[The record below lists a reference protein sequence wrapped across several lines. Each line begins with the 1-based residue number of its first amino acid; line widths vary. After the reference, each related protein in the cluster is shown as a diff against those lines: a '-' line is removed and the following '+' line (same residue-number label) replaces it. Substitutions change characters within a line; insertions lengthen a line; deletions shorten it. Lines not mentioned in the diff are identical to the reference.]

1 MKNKKSLKA
10 IIIAIIIA
18 ILSVAVYKNAI
29 APKLYDKYLNEG
41 IKYLMNEQYEE
52 AILSFNKAIKIEA
65 KSTEARV
72 YQAKAYIGNEE
83 IDKAVDVLKEAQ
95 EIDNTNEEL
104 LMEILEI
111 IAGIDG
117 DLAHEFIDRYIDAVG
132 TDNISQEIKDLLEI
146 DRAELNNIVNKVQ
159 DLYDNAVEGSEE
171 GQYEVGSKADLLN
184 VIKEAKELN
193 KNLFANQDEI
203 NSMVDKVNKAKTNF
217 EKGKVEPFPK
227 DLANKYLARI
237 SSIEANA
244 EAKANAFY
252 NDPYAPMFELRS
264 ASYERAEAY
273 ISLLYDIYNDLNK
286 YLPPSKK
293 SAVQNDKNKFES
305 EKYKLENVDL
315 PPEMV
320 GTGTDV
326 DGTLGV
332 GYLAEKHCI
341 NLINQYMK

>member
-1 MKNKKSLKA
+1 MKNNKSLKA

-18 ILSVAVYKNAI
+18 ILSVAVYKSAI

-41 IKYLMNEQYEE
+41 IKYLMSEQYEE
-52 AILSFNKAIKIEA
+52 AILSFDKAIKIEA

-95 EIDNTNEEL
+95 EIDKTNEEL

-132 TDNISQEIKDLLEI
+132 KDNVSQEIKDLLEI
-146 DRAELNNIVNKVQ
+146 DREELNNIINKVQ

-237 SSIEANA
+237 SSIEA
-244 EAKANAFY
+244 KANSIF
-252 NDPYAPMFELRS
+252 NDPYANFIELNG
-264 ASYERAEAY
+264 ASYDRAEAY

-293 SAVQNDKNKFES
+293 SAVQNDKYKFES

-315 PPEMV
+315 PPEMIGSGV
-320 GTGTDV
+320 DV
-326 DGTLGV
+326 DGTLDV
-332 GYLAEKHCI
+332 GELAEKHCI